1 MAVTLRH
8 LGPVLGTAF
17 QARGN
22 DRYGDPRVEINCIIP
37 QWSMGTKGGDSKAPC
52 ISLCL
57 VCNGSN
63 RRQRLQAQRP
73 SYHTVEEAAFVC
85 CWEEIRCGKRWFQ
98 SLQARLQQDLD
109 GWHPEARQKQE
120 HLCTI
125 RRNGNYLL
133 MCFPTYVLHAVT
145 LPFYIMPTTGIL
157 CCRFSS
163 KPPQ

>member
-73 SYHTVEEAAFVC
+73 SYHSVKRLPLFAVE
-85 CWEEIRCGKRWFQ
+85 KR
-98 SLQARLQQDLD
+98 SDVARGGFNLC
-109 GWHPEARQKQE
+109 RQG
-120 HLCTI
+120 C
-125 RRNGNYLL
+125 
-133 MCFPTYVLHAVT
+133 
-145 LPFYIMPTTGIL
+145 
-157 CCRFSS
+157 S
-163 KPPQ
+163 KT